1 MNLSITLIIIITTVA
16 VSLYANGKPELYSKL
31 LFNPYQVFHRKE
43 WYRIFSHAFIHDNN
57 NIFHLGFNMYVL
69 YVFGNGSQGDGVEF
83 ELIEKMGGIG
93 IFYFL
98 LIYLGGVFV
107 ATIPALLK
115 HRDNYNYNS
124 VGASGAVSAVLFSM
138 VAMHPI
144 SSRMGIIFLPMLPA
158 IVFGVLY
165 IAYEKY
171 MEKRG
176 GTNIAHDAHIWG
188 AVFGFLFTL
197 IFVPDAF
204 VNFISEVLGA
214 LGY

>member
-1 MNLSITLIIIITTVA
+1 MNFSITLIIIIITVA
-16 VSLYANGKPELYSKL
+16 VSLMANNKPELYSKL

-43 WYRIFSHAFIHDNN
+43 WHRIFSHALIHDNN

-69 YVFGNGSQGDGVEF
+69 YSFGNAVESI
-83 ELIEKMGGIG
+83 LTNHLGGLG
-93 IFYFL
+93 LAYFL
-98 LIYLGGVFV
+98 LIYIGGMVV

-138 VAMHPI
+138 IAFAPFSGGIGIMFIPI
-144 SSRMGIIFLPMLPA
+144 SIPPL
-158 IVFGVLY
+158 VFGVLY
-165 IAYEKY
+165 LAYEKY

-188 AVFGFLFTL
+188 AIFGFLFTL
-197 IFVPDAF
+197 VFVPDAF
-204 VNFISEVLGA
+204 INFLSEVLSIFS
-214 LGY
+214 